1 MLRWTTIHRFVES
14 CLIKAVSLSN
24 SRLSCSSSDPVLGLV
39 VGVKAK
45 PQNHS
50 VDGANE
56 SPKFNKANR
65 LQQKPMFSRFLA
77 RKDLFFLQQ
86 FAFFSPF
93 LVVSCGFILE
103 IRWAMLWVV
112 SSLVMLHFHVRATQ
126 AHHPKADV
134 KGESTEVLDPMVKP
148 ISRWWWKS
156 FVKVKKSWKNIGKKK
171 WRTCLV

>member
-1 MLRWTTIHRFVES
+1 MLRRTTIHRFVES

-93 LVVSCGFILE
+93 FGVSCGFILE

-112 SSLVMLHFHVRATQ
+112 SSLVMLHFHVRG
-126 AHHPKADV
+126 HPSASP
-134 KGESTEVLDPMVKP
+134 KG
-148 ISRWWWKS
+148 W
-156 FVKVKKSWKNIGKKK
+156 
-171 WRTCLV
+171 C